1 MHNILAGYT
10 QLSGPLYHYIPG
22 RLSRYPLSIDSKV
35 MKPKA
40 ELWTCLVTLGKWVGW
55 LKALGLPH
63 EDINQQLLVYYPSS
77 CNSLFTSQKLNP
89 QLGDLFFPPARRGV
103 PRGREQSFTAWDC
116 GSRSWRDSSDRS
128 LRALL
133 GSQLGESWPS
143 HFGCAICMKV
153 CKWLIYVDKPWVS
166 ISGVYDGLCFYVA
179 IPS

>member
-1 MHNILAGYT
+1 MHNILGGYT

-89 QLGDLFFPPARRGV
+89 QLGDLFFPLRDVGFPEDVSRASQPETAEVAADGTAATAASGHCSAHSWVKVDQVILDV
-103 PRGREQSFTAWDC
+103 PFAWKFVN
-116 GSRSWRDSSDRS
+116 GWYM
-128 LRALL
+128 LI
-133 GSQLGESWPS
+133 S
-143 HFGCAICMKV
+143 HE
-153 CKWLIYVDKPWVS
+153 YP
-166 ISGVYDGLCFYVA
+166 
-179 IPS
+179 